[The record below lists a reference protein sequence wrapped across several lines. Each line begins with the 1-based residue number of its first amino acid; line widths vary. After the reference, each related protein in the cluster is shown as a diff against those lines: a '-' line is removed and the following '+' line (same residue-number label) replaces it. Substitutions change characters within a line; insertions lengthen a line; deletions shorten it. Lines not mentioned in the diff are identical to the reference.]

1 MAYSKVDELPPEIRE
16 QLPQHAQNIFL
27 AAFNAASGDGMSE
40 EAARNVAW
48 NSVKQEYEQ
57 GGDGKW
63 QMKPEDTNQH
73 NKAVPSGGN

>member
-1 MAYSKVDELPPEIRE
+1 MPYSKVDELPSEVRDM
-16 QLPQHAQNIFL
+16 PQHAQNIFM

-40 EAARNVAW
+40 QAAHNVAW

-63 QMKPEDTNQH
+63 QLKPEDTNIH
-73 NKAVPSGGN
+73 GKAVPSGGN